1 MLLLNY
7 YLNCFLLIPSGELP
21 LLESQGYWKAKP
33 KESQQSIKYMVIFK
47 IIEIIALKFLKPPL
61 TFDTL
66 RYLY

>member
-7 YLNCFLLIPSGELP
+7 YLLVPSSELP
-21 LLESQGYWKAKP
+21 LLGSQGYWKVKP
-33 KESQQSIKYMVIFK
+33 KESQQSIKYVVIPK
-47 IIEIIALKFLKPPL
+47 IIEIKELMFLKPPL